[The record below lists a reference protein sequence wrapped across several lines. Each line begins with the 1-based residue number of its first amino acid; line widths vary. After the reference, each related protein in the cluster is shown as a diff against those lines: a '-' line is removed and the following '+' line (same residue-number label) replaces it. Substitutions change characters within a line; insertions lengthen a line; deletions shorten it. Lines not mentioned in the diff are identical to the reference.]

1 MRLGLVSSKGG
12 TGKTTSAVSLA
23 MVLHRLGRTLAVDC
37 DPQGSLMSWSEAAAE
52 QGKPLPFTVV
62 GMPTRDV
69 HVRLAD
75 LGAGYEHVVVDAP
88 PGDLGIIR
96 SAILAS
102 ATVLVPV
109 SPSGLDLNRIRPTF
123 EILAEI
129 GVSHPVDVGVLL
141 TKVRRGTRSAR
152 DARAILAE
160 HGYPAMKTE
169 IPLAEH
175 FAGHSA
181 QCRPSSASTGNCS
194 QNSRNELARK
204 AANVPWPHAAIA
216 QAGCAGRR
224 ATLPN
229 SAAPS

>member
-23 MVLHRLGRTLAVDC
+23 MVLHGSGRTLAVDC
-37 DPQGSLMSWSEAAAE
+37 DPQGSLMSWSEEAAE
-52 QGKPLPFTVV
+52 HGTPLPFTVV

-75 LGAGYEHVVVDAP
+75 LGAGYEHVVVDTP

-102 ATVLVPV
+102 DIVLVPV
-109 SPSGLDLNRIRPTF
+109 SPTGLDLNRISPTF
-123 EILAEI
+123 EVLAEI
-129 GVSHPVDVGVLL
+129 GVSHPLSVGVLL

-152 DARAILAE
+152 AARETLAE
-160 HGYPAMKTE
+160 HGHPALATE

-175 FAGHSA
+175 FAAAFGTVPGA
-181 QCRPSSASTGNCS
+181 LGEYW
-194 QNSRNELARK
+194 ELLAEL
-204 AANVPWPHAAIA
+204 
-216 QAGCAGRR
+216 R
-224 ATLPN
+224 A
-229 SAAPS
+229 

>member
-1 MRLGLVSSKGG
+1 MRLALVSTKGG

-52 QGKPLPFTVV
+52 DGTSLPFTVV
-62 GMPTRDV
+62 SLATRDV

-75 LGAGYEHVVVDAP
+75 LAAGYDHVVVDTP

-102 ATVLVPV
+102 SIVLVPV
-109 SPSGLDLNRIRPTF
+109 SPTGLDLNRIRPTF
-123 EILAEI
+123 ETLSEI
-129 GVSHPVDVGVLL
+129 AVSHPAAVGVLL

-152 DARAILAE
+152 AARGILAE
-160 HGYPAMKTE
+160 HGYPAMRTE

-175 FAGHSA
+175 FAAAFGTV
-181 QCRPSSASTGNCS
+181 PSVLAEYW
-194 QNSRNELARK
+194 ELLGELRE
-204 AANVPWPHAAIA
+204 I
-216 QAGCAGRR
+216 
-224 ATLPN
+224 
-229 SAAPS
+229 SPS

>member
-23 MVLHRLGRTLAVDC
+23 MGLHRLGRTLAVDC
-37 DPQGSLMSWSEAAAE
+37 DPQGSLMSWSEAAADE
-52 QGKPLPFTVV
+52 GQPLPFTVV
-62 GMPTRDV
+62 SMPTRDA

-75 LGAGYEHVVVDAP
+75 LGAGYEHIIVDTP

-102 ATVLVPV
+102 GTVLVPV
-109 SPSGLDLNRIRPTF
+109 SPSGLDMNRIRPTF

-129 GVSHPVDVGVLL
+129 GVSHPVEVGVVL

-152 DARAILAE
+152 SARAILGG
-160 HGYPAMKTE
+160 HGYPVMSTE

-175 FAGHSA
+175 FAAAFGTV
-181 QCRPSSASTGNCS
+181 PGVVGEYW
-194 QNSRNELARK
+194 ELLAELK
-204 AANVPWPHAAIA
+204 K
-216 QAGCAGRR
+216 
-224 ATLPN
+224 
-229 SAAPS
+229 

>member
-37 DPQGSLMSWSEAAAE
+37 DPQGSLLSWSEEAAE

-62 GMPTRDV
+62 SMPTRDV

-75 LGAGYEHVVVDAP
+75 LGAGYEHIVVDTP

-102 ATVLVPV
+102 SVVLVPV
-109 SPSGLDLNRIRPTF
+109 SPTGLDLNRIRPTF

-152 DARAILAE
+152 SAREILAGS
-160 HGYPAMKTE
+160 GYPALNTE

-175 FAGHSA
+175 FAGAFGSVPA
-181 QCRPSSASTGNCS
+181 VVGEYW
-194 QNSRNELARK
+194 ELLGELKR
-204 AANVPWPHAAIA
+204 
-216 QAGCAGRR
+216 
-224 ATLPN
+224 
-229 SAAPS
+229 